1 MRKIIA
7 VAGTAGLIIV
17 GLGTSPALADPY
29 KQQPVPFQIHET
41 QTGFG
46 TSLATATF
54 TASGPLCPS
63 GTFVDEYTHESSAGA
78 HYRINIK
85 GTAVYTCDDDS
96 GTFLA
101 RKNTHLQFLPDFTST
116 SVSPFKI
123 IGGTGAYEGLR
134 GSGTNVGLADF
145 NTGDLSATIY
155 GNIVP

>member
-17 GLGTSPALADPY
+17 GLGTSPVLADPY
-29 KQQPVPFQIHET
+29 KQQPVSFQIHET

-46 TSLATATF
+46 TPAATATF

-63 GTFVDEYTHESSAGA
+63 GTFVDAYTHEASPGA
-78 HYRINIK
+78 RYRVNIK
-85 GTAVYTCDDDS
+85 GTAVYTCDDGS

-101 RKNTHLQFLPDFTST
+101 RKNTHMQFLADFTAT

-123 IGGTGAYEGLR
+123 VGGTGDYEGMR
-134 GSGTNVGLADF
+134 GSGKNVGLGDF
-145 NTGDLSATIY
+145 NTGVLSATIY
-155 GNIVP
+155 GSIVP